1 MGAKRALI
9 KRHFEPI
16 AGYDGPLPLR
26 ATAYSAGYDIAAAE
40 TVVIKPG
47 KIALIPTG
55 IKVKLGRY
63 EYLELVSRSSLPR
76 KRHLVMPNSIGI
88 IDSDYYP
95 NEIMGQF
102 WNIGDQP
109 VVINAGDRI
118 MQGIFRAY
126 MVADNDDAQGYRT
139 GGFGSTD
146 KENEENE

>member
-1 MGAKRALI
+1 M

-47 KIALIPTG
+47 NIALIPTG

-95 NEIMGQF
+95 HEIMGQF
-102 WNIGDQP
+102 WNIGQVP
-109 VVINAGDRI
+109 AVINAGDRI
-118 MQGIFRAY
+118 MQGIFRSY
-126 MVADNDDAQGYRT
+126 LLTDNDAATGVRS

-146 KENEENE
+146 KENEGND

>member
-1 MGAKRALI
+1 MMERN
-9 KRHFEPI
+9 FEPI
-16 AGYDGPLPLR
+16 AGYTGPMPKR

-40 TVVIKPG
+40 TVVINPG

-55 IKVKLGRY
+55 VKVKLGRY

-95 NEIMGQF
+95 HEIMGQF
-102 WNIGDQP
+102 WNIGQAP
-109 VVINAGDRI
+109 AVINAGDRI
-118 MQGIFRAY
+118 MQGIFRSY
-126 MVADNDDAQGYRT
+126 LLTDNDAATGVRS

-146 KENEENE
+146 KENESND

>member
-1 MGAKRALI
+1 ME
-9 KRHFEPI
+9 RHFEPL
-16 AGYDGPLPLR
+16 AGYDGPLPVR

-95 NEIMGQF
+95 HEIMGQF
-102 WNIGDQP
+102 WNISQVP
-109 VVINAGDRI
+109 VIINAGDRI
-118 MQGIFRAY
+118 MQGIFRSY
-126 MVADNDDAQGYRT
+126 LLTDNDAATGVRS

-146 KENEENE
+146 KENE

>member
-1 MGAKRALI
+1 ME
-9 KRHFEPI
+9 RHFEPI
-16 AGYDGPLPLR
+16 AGYTGPMPKR

-40 TVVIKPG
+40 TVVIQPG

-95 NEIMGQF
+95 HEIMGQL
-102 WNIGDQP
+102 WNIGQEP
-109 VVINAGDRI
+109 AVINAGDRI
-118 MQGIFRAY
+118 MQGIFRSY
-126 MVADNDDAQGYRT
+126 LLTDNDAATGVRS

-146 KENEENE
+146 KENE

>member
-1 MGAKRALI
+1 ME
-9 KRHFEPI
+9 RHFEPI
-16 AGYDGPLPLR
+16 DGYTGPMPKR
-26 ATAYSAGYDIAAAE
+26 ATAYSAGYDIAAAK

-76 KRHLVMPNSIGI
+76 KRQLVMPNSIGI

-102 WNIGDQP
+102 WNISQVP
-109 VVINAGDRI
+109 VIVNAGDRI
-118 MQGIFRAY
+118 MQGIFRSY
-126 MVADNDDAQGYRT
+126 LLTDDDVATGARS

-146 KENEENE
+146 DVLGKEEQDHE